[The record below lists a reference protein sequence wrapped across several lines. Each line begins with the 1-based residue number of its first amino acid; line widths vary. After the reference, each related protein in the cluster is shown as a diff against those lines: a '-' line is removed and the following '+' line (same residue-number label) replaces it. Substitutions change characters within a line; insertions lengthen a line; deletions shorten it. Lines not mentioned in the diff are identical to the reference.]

1 MLTHLDYID
10 RETTATRLTSI
21 LNDPAL
27 RLLFR
32 EYLRETVCEENLS
45 FYLDVVE
52 FDKNFRAIDVN
63 RPDAVRETLAAA
75 YGLYNAFLAPGSP
88 CELNIDHTLRQDMA
102 SRMTRAV
109 AKDDNSMYASLKDV
123 AALFE
128 RAQQQVFKLMAGVS
142 TLYQQ
147 ICQDRLHLTCLYR
160 ILSLSL
166 RDRLDILKW
175 QAINPVTKTGTLLF
189 RTEQE
194 MSSSG
199 WSLHLPVFER
209 LLYFMG
215 CRYFLLHHVFLWLS
229 YAVPLSV
236 MII

>member
-1 MLTHLDYID
+1 VLTHLDYTD
-10 RETTATRLTSI
+10 RETNTTRLTSI

-52 FDKNFRAIDVN
+52 FDKSFKAIDVN

-109 AKDDNSMYASLKDV
+109 AKDDSSMYASLRDV

-142 TLYQQ
+142 TF
-147 ICQDRLHLTCLYR
+147 
-160 ILSLSL
+160 LSI
-166 RDRLDILKW
+166 D
-175 QAINPVTKTGTLLF
+175 
-189 RTEQE
+189 
-194 MSSSG
+194 
-199 WSLHLPVFER
+199 LPR
-209 LLYFMG
+209 
-215 CRYFLLHHVFLWLS
+215 
-229 YAVPLSV
+229 
-236 MII
+236 